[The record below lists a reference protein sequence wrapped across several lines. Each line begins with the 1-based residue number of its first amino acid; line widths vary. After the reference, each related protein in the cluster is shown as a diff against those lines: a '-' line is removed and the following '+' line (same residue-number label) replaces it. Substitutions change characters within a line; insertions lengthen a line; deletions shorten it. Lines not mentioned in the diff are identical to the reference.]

1 MLSLDEPLDLKVPR
15 GRVGGRDRGAMS
27 PSTLTPSPI
36 HAKGAGQLRMADDG
50 TAVIIP
56 ASPASPHTGKQE
68 GFSITSNITAGS
80 VTEMCVCRCPAGQ
93 VRDPHTARCGPQ
105 HVPVLP
111 QHRLLSGSLQRKRL
125 SSHFPRGESTTL
137 GKSTTWILRR
147 TFKSKYTSTIYAS
160 KNVASFLS
168 FMICCSDILG
178 YTLRTVWLHWL
189 LLLLKW
195 EILLIKQ
202 ISRGEAKK
210 PPKTSVG
217 DSIWVISVKMH

>member
-1 MLSLDEPLDLKVPR
+1 MPQQLSTKSTKQPSHLNDNSQLNCSLCLSVKVSGSGPHAVMLSLDEPLDLKVPR

-27 PSTLTPSPI
+27 PPTLTPSPI

-68 GFSITSNITAGS
+68 RFSITSNITAGS
-80 VTEMCVCRCPAGQ
+80 VTEVCVCRCPAGQ

-125 SSHFPRGESTTL
+125 SSHFPRGKSTTL
-137 GKSTTWILRR
+137 GKSTTWVLRR
-147 TFKSKYTSTIYAS
+147 TFKSKYTSTIYVS
-160 KNVASFLS
+160 KKLASF
-168 FMICCSDILG
+168 
-178 YTLRTVWLHWL
+178 TQ
-189 LLLLKW
+189 K
-195 EILLIKQ
+195 
-202 ISRGEAKK
+202 
-210 PPKTSVG
+210 
-217 DSIWVISVKMH
+217 

>member
-1 MLSLDEPLDLKVPR
+1 MPKQLSPKSTKQPSHLNDNSHLNCSLCLSVKVSGSGPHAVMLSLDEPLDLKVPR

-68 GFSITSNITAGS
+68 RFSITSNIHAGS
-80 VTEMCVCRCPAGQ
+80 VTEVCVCRCPAGQ

-137 GKSTTWILRR
+137 GKSTTWVLRR
-147 TFKSKYTSTIYAS
+147 TFKTKYTSTIYAS
-160 KNVASFLS
+160 KNLASFFS

-178 YTLRTVWLHWL
+178 YTLQT
-189 LLLLKW
+189 
-195 EILLIKQ
+195 I
-202 ISRGEAKK
+202 
-210 PPKTSVG
+210 
-217 DSIWVISVKMH
+217 